1 MKKFYVFLLGM
12 FLGIAGGLMLST
24 FNEIPPNYIPVTKTD
39 TISVTEYQT
48 IRDTIFVDKP
58 KFYKEV
64 VRDTVP
70 LNLFVRNEDNYLVV
84 TQKEYRDSNYV
95 AWVSGVEPQLDSI
108 MVFNNTEYVFKTSTI
123 ETVKT
128 IEDKTGKWFTGAG
141 LYRLDNT
148 LVPKLNVVYQ
158 KKRIMVGASVGLYN
172 NQPIYGVDINFKVK

>member
-1 MKKFYVFLLGM
+1 M

-39 TISVTEYQT
+39 TISVTEYKT
-48 IRDTIFVDKP
+48 IVDTIFVDKP
-58 KFYKEV
+58 KYYKEV
-64 VRDTVP
+64 VRDTVQ
-70 LNLFVRNEDNYLVV
+70 LNQFVRNEDKYLVV

-123 ETVKT
+123 EKVKT

-141 LYRLDNT
+141 LYRLYNT

-158 KKRIMVGASVGLYN
+158 KKRIMVGASVGWYN
-172 NQPIYGVDINFKVK
+172 KQPIYGVDFNFKVK

>member
-1 MKKFYVFLLGM
+1 MKNFYVFLLGI
-12 FLGIAGGLMLST
+12 FLGFAGGLMLST

-39 TISVTEYQT
+39 TISVTEYKT
-48 IRDTIFVDKP
+48 VRDTIFVGKP

-123 ETVKT
+123 EKVKT
-128 IEDKTGKWFTGAG
+128 IEDNTGKWFAGAG

-148 LVPKLNVVYQ
+148 LVPKINIVYQ

-172 NQPIYGVDINFKVK
+172 KQPIYGVDINYKIK

>member
-1 MKKFYVFLLGM
+1 MKNFYVFLLGIL
-12 FLGIAGGLMLST
+12 LGFFVCMMLST
-24 FNEIPPNYIPVTKTD
+24 YKEIPPNYIPVTKTD
-39 TISVTEYQT
+39 TISVTEYKT

-58 KFYKEV
+58 KYYKEV

-70 LNLFVRNEDNYLVV
+70 LNLFVRNEDKYLVV

-128 IEDKTGKWFTGAG
+128 IEDKTGKWFMGAG
-141 LYRLDNT
+141 LYRLDNA

>member
-1 MKKFYVFLLGM
+1 MKKFYVFLLGI
-12 FLGIAGGLMLST
+12 FLGFDVSMILFT
-24 FNEIPPNYIPVTKTD
+24 YKEIPPNTIPSTKTD
-39 TISVTEYQT
+39 TISVTEYKT
-48 IRDTIFVDKP
+48 VRDTIFVDKP

-108 MVFNNTEYVFKTSTI
+108 MVFKNTEYVFKTSTI
-123 ETVKT
+123 ETIKT
-128 IEDKTGKWFTGAG
+128 IEDKTGKWFMGTG
-141 LYRLDNT
+141 LYRLYNT

-172 NQPIYGVDINFKVK
+172 NQPIYGADINFKVK

>member
-1 MKKFYVFLLGM
+1 MKKFYVFLLGI
-12 FLGIAGGLMLST
+12 FLGFDVGMILFT
-24 FNEIPPNYIPVTKTD
+24 YNEIPPNTIPATKTD
-39 TISVTEYQT
+39 TISVTEYKT
-48 IRDTIFVDKP
+48 IVDTIFVDKP
-58 KFYKEV
+58 KYYKEV

-70 LNLFVRNEDNYLVV
+70 LNLCVTNEDSCLVV

-108 MVFNNTEYVFKTSTI
+108 MVFNSTEYVFKTSTI
-123 ETVKT
+123 EKFKT

-172 NQPIYGVDINFKVK
+172 NQPIYGVDINYKIK

>member
-1 MKKFYVFLLGM
+1 MRKFYIFLLGM
-12 FLGIAGGLMLST
+12 FLGIAGCLMLSI
-24 FNEIPPNYIPVTKTD
+24 FKEIPQDYIHATKTD
-39 TISVTEYQT
+39 TISVTEYKT

-158 KKRIMVGASVGLYN
+158 KKRIMVGASVGLCN

>member
-1 MKKFYVFLLGM
+1 MNKFTIFLLGVLVG
-12 FLGIAGGLMLST
+12 FVCSKLVSKQNDIK
-24 FNEIPPNYIPVTKTD
+24 PQCNYETKTD
-39 TISVTEYQT
+39 TVTEYKI
-48 IRDTIFVDKP
+48 IRDTAFVERP
-58 KFYKEV
+58 KLCKEII
-64 VRDTVP
+64 RDTVW
-70 LNLFVRNEDNYLVV
+70 LDSLLDNDYNHLIVS
-84 TQKEYRDSNYV
+84 QKEYRDSNYV

>member
-1 MKKFYVFLLGM
+1 MRKFYIFLLGM
-12 FLGIAGGLMLST
+12 FLGIAGCLMLSI
-24 FNEIPPNYIPVTKTD
+24 FNEIPQDYIHATKTD
-39 TISVTEYQT
+39 TISVTEYKT

-108 MVFNNTEYVFKTSTI
+108 MVFKNTEYVFKTSTI

-128 IEDKTGKWFTGAG
+128 IEDKTGKWYTGAG

>member
-1 MKKFYVFLLGM
+1 MRKFYIFLLGM

>member
-1 MKKFYVFLLGM
+1 MNKFAIFLLGV
-12 FLGIAGGLMLST
+12 LVGTICSELIPK
-24 FNEIPPNYIPVTKTD
+24 NELIPQYNYVTKTD
-39 TISVTEYQT
+39 TVTEYKIVRDT
-48 IRDTIFVDKP
+48 TFVERPNVYKEIIRDTIQLDS
-58 KFYKEV
+58 
-64 VRDTVP
+64 
-70 LNLFVRNEDNYLVV
+70 LIDNGSKHLVV
-84 TQKEYRDSNYV
+84 SQKEYRDSNYV

>member
-1 MKKFYVFLLGM
+1 MKNFYVFLLGIL
-12 FLGIAGGLMLST
+12 LGFAVGLILWT
-24 FNEIPPNYIPVTKTD
+24 YKEITPNRIPVAKTD

-48 IRDTIFVDKP
+48 IVDTIFVEKP
-58 KFYKEV
+58 KYYKEV

-70 LNLFVRNEDNYLVV
+70 LHQFVRNEDNYLVV

-108 MVFNNTEYVFKTSTI
+108 MVFNNTEYVFKTATI
-123 ETVKT
+123 ETIKT
-128 IEDKTGKWFTGAG
+128 IEDKTDKWFTGAG

-148 LVPKLNVVYQ
+148 LVPKINIVYQ

-172 NQPIYGVDINFKVK
+172 NHPIYGVDINYKIK

>member
-1 MKKFYVFLLGM
+1 MNRFLFFLLGM
-12 FLGIAGGLMLST
+12 LVGIAGSELMLRL
-24 FNEIPPNYIPVTKTD
+24 NEVKPQYIFETKTD
-39 TISVTEYQT
+39 TISVTEYKT

-58 KFYKEV
+58 KYYKEV

-108 MVFNNTEYVFKTSTI
+108 MVFKNTEYVFKTSTI

-141 LYRLDNT
+141 LYRLDNA

>member
-1 MKKFYVFLLGM
+1 MRKFCVFLLGM

-39 TISVTEYQT
+39 TISVTEYKT
-48 IRDTIFVDKP
+48 VRDTIFVDKP
-58 KFYKEV
+58 KYYKEV

-84 TQKEYRDSNYV
+84 TQKEYRDSDYV
-95 AWVSGVEPQLDSI
+95 AWVSGIEPQLDSI

-128 IEDKTGKWFTGAG
+128 IEDKTGKCFAGAG
-141 LYRLDNT
+141 LYRLYNT

-158 KKRIMVGASVGLYN
+158 KKRIIAGASVGLYN
-172 NQPIYGVDINFKVK
+172 NKPIYGLDFNFKVK

>member
-1 MKKFYVFLLGM
+1 MKNFYVFLLGM
-12 FLGIAGGLMLST
+12 FLGFDVGMILFT
-24 FNEIPPNYIPVTKTD
+24 YNEITPNTIPDAKTD
-39 TISVTEYQT
+39 TISVTEYKT
-48 IRDTIFVDKP
+48 IVDTIFVDKP
-58 KFYKEV
+58 KYYKEV
-64 VRDTVP
+64 VRDTVQ
-70 LNLFVRNEDNYLVV
+70 LNNFVRNEDKYLVV

-95 AWVSGVEPQLDSI
+95 AWVSGIEPQLDSI

-128 IEDKTGKWFTGAG
+128 IEDKTGKLFTGAG
-141 LYRLDNT
+141 LYRFDNT

>member
-1 MKKFYVFLLGM
+1 MNKFAIFLLGV
-12 FLGIAGGLMLST
+12 FVGTVCSELIQKNDAQPQCIY
-24 FNEIPPNYIPVTKTD
+24 ETKTD
-39 TISVTEYQT
+39 IVTKYKI
-48 IRDTIFVDKP
+48 IRDTTFVEKP
-58 KFYKEV
+58 KLCKEII
-64 VRDTVP
+64 RDTVW
-70 LNLFVRNEDNYLVV
+70 LDSLLDNDCNHLIVS
-84 TQKEYRDSNYV
+84 QKEYRDSNYV

-172 NQPIYGVDINFKVK
+172 NQPIYGIDINFKVK

>member
-1 MKKFYVFLLGM
+1 
-12 FLGIAGGLMLST
+12 MLST

-39 TISVTEYQT
+39 TISVTEYKT

-70 LNLFVRNEDNYLVV
+70 INMYVENKGNYLVA

-128 IEDKTGKWFTGAG
+128 IEDRTGKWFTGTG

-148 LVPKLNVVYQ
+148 LVPKLNVFYQ
-158 KKRIMVGASVGLYN
+158 KKRIMVGASVGLYD

>member
-1 MKKFYVFLLGM
+1 MNKFTIFLLGVLVG
-12 FLGIAGGLMLST
+12 FVCSKLVSKQNDIK
-24 FNEIPPNYIPVTKTD
+24 PQCNYETKTD
-39 TISVTEYQT
+39 TVTEYKIVRDTEFVERPKVYKET
-48 IRDTIFVDKP
+48 IRDTIQ
-58 KFYKEV
+58 
-64 VRDTVP
+64 
-70 LNLFVRNEDNYLVV
+70 LNSLLDNGSKHLVV
-84 TQKEYRDSNYV
+84 SQKEYRDSNYV